1 MSDHDD
7 SLMDKV
13 KNAFGMGDDEHA
25 HDEHDGHDHSDHDHA
40 GHDHATAATDPLD
53 TSARTDGWA
62 GVDEALGGAE
72 NRPAGPDY
80 GGGDPVTG
88 TNDDAFGT
96 TTAPLGGGAS
106 GSFGGPGESVDP
118 DRQGTG
124 QTEWTRGEAA
134 SGRSPFEEDVV
145 ADPDSSRR
153 DDPI

>member
-1 MSDHDD
+1 MSDHDE

-13 KNAFGMGDDEHA
+13 KNAFGMGDDEH
-25 HDEHDGHDHSDHDHA
+25 DHDDQT
-40 GHDHATAATDPLD
+40 GHDHASSVGDPLD
-53 TSARTDGWA
+53 TSERTEGWA
-62 GVDEALGGAE
+62 GVDEALGGTE

-96 TTAPLGGGAS
+96 TAAPLGGGAS
-106 GSFGGPGESVDP
+106 GTFGGPGESLDP

-134 SGRSPFEEDVV
+134 PGRSTFED
-145 ADPDSSRR
+145 DPIGGDPESSRR
-153 DDPI
+153 DDLI